1 MASGTIKG
9 ITIEFNGDTTKLS
22 KALNEIDKKA
32 KGLDQAFREVNR
44 ALKFN
49 PRNAELLGQ
58 KQELLKQKIERTT
71 QQLEAFKKAEQTMKD
86 NKVEETSQEFMECRR
101 NIIECESKL
110 RTFNAQLNRMKYAN
124 VERVGK
130 AFQSA
135 GQKMRTA
142 GMYATIAGGAMVLA
156 GKKVLEYSTVQNQAE
171 TKLTEVYKSRM
182 HATEAAA
189 KSTMKL
195 ASAIQKEGI
204 IGDEVTLTGAQQLA
218 TFAKYPSTVNKILPA
233 MDNLLAQQKGYNATA
248 DDARNIANMLGKAL
262 QGQTGALSRVG
273 ITFDEAQKKILKTGT
288 EEQKAAVL
296 AEILTQ
302 NVGNM
307 NKKLAETPEGKIQQL
322 KNSLGDIAERFG
334 NVLLPVLG
342 KVADY
347 ISNNILPKVEQ
358 FMAYLEK
365 NPAIAK
371 LVVGLTALLTIGGP
385 VLAMLGAMS
394 SGIGALLG
402 NFGKISGAISGLGG
416 LLRTFMAGPIGLV
429 VAGAAA
435 VVAGLVLLYNKSK
448 TFREAVNGLVDALG
462 KAFKPILTAI
472 SQAFKELGPVISSLV
487 KTLGSALAPIIK
499 ALTPAL
505 TAIANVITSIA
516 KVVIPILTKAIQAIV
531 QVVDG
536 VVKAVSITFGYL
548 EKFFAKVANAIA
560 KTIAPI
566 FKKIAKFITNPIQSA
581 KNLVSSVVSK
591 IKSLLN
597 FSGLVNKVKKI
608 WDTIKEKVTAPFR
621 KAKEVIQNVVDK
633 IKSWFPINLGKLFS
647 FQLPHIHKNA
657 GKKNGEFAFG
667 ATWHNNAEG
676 GIFSKPTLFPNGN
689 TFERVGEAGAEAILP
704 LKKLWNQMDKMN
716 ERMIASIGSQNVT
729 ANYYITVD
737 GSKDPAQFAA
747 ELFESLKLQ
756 MRTV

>member
-1 MASGTIKG
+1 MASGNIKG
-9 ITIEFNGDTTKLS
+9 ITIEFNGDTTKLG
-22 KALNEIDKKA
+22 KALTEINTKA
-32 KGLDQAFREVNR
+32 KGVDKALREVNR

-49 PRNAELLGQ
+49 PTNTELVAQ
-58 KQELLKQKIERTT
+58 KQTLLKQKIEQTK
-71 QQLEAFKKAEQTMKD
+71 QQLDAFKKAEQTMRND
-86 NKVEETSQEFMECRR
+86 KVEETSAEFMECRR
-101 NIIECESKL
+101 NIIEAESKL
-110 RTFNAQLNRMKYAN
+110 KTFERQLNQLKYAN

-248 DDARNIANMLGKAL
+248 DDAKNIANMLGKAL

-347 ISNNILPKVEQ
+347 ISNNILPKVVR

-385 VLAMLGAMS
+385 ALAMLGAMS

-416 LLRTFMAGPIGLV
+416 ILRSFMAGPVGLV
-429 VAGAAA
+429 IAGIAA

-448 TFREAVNGLVDALG
+448 TFREAVNGLVGALG

-472 SQAFKELGPVISSLV
+472 GQAFKELGPVIGSLV

-516 KVVIPILTKAIQAIV
+516 KVVIPILTSAIKTIAPIV
-531 QVVDG
+531 EG
-536 VVKAVSITFGYL
+536 VVKAAAPIIEGLAKIFS
-548 EKFFAKVANAIA
+548 KVANAIT
-560 KTIAPI
+560 KVVGPI

-581 KNLVSSVVSK
+581 KNLVSSAVSK

-676 GIFSKPTLFPNGN
+676 GIFRKPTLFPNGN
-689 TFERVGEAGAEAILP
+689 IFERVGEAGAEAILP

-716 ERMIASIGSQNVT
+716 ERMIASVGSQNVT

-747 ELFESLKLQ
+747 ELVESLKVQ